1 MTPPKDTITSPVLK
15 SLRPRHSRAATG
27 IGAITAFVFFLGG
40 LYLMGQASSATGSEF
55 WVFLAGILSCSFAF
69 FIPLEFLRWFDG
81 A

>member
-1 MTPPKDTITSPVLK
+1 MTPPDGAITEPILNNRPV
-15 SLRPRHSRAATG
+15 RHSRVATA
-27 IGAITAFVFFLGG
+27 IGAVSAFLFFLGG
-40 LYLMGQASSATGSEF
+40 LYLMGQAPSATGAEF